1 MDDSVQDKLFEM
13 FEDEGGVSALDLI
26 CGIIIVAKGTAA
38 EKAKTVFKAYDFNH
52 ENSIGLDEL
61 TIMLMATANGN
72 AKLHGMPTKSESFW
86 RGIAVTCSAGRGAC
100 SLDTW
105 LTWLADFLDADL
117 SLDPASPS
125 AITLD
130 DAVAKFGIT

>member
-1 MDDSVQDKLFEM
+1 MYVYVGSYIYICIFTTLSGLRLLPPSWLEM
-13 FEDEGGVSALDLI
+13 H
-26 CGIIIVAKGTAA
+26 AA
-38 EKAKTVFKAYDFNH
+38 SCVKAKTVFKAYDFNH

-86 RGIAVTCSAGRGAC
+86 RGIAVTCSAGRSAC